1 MVGFWENACAAL
13 LALAALVA
21 TPPTMPGK
29 AELCT
34 ALELAVDVLV
44 VAELCDVRMGGT
56 DADDDD
62 VNNVVAGGP
71 IADEDAEDTELD
83 TMGVRLLDGGIG
95 VDEDG
100 ITLDEGVLEEE
111 IMLLDVICIIN
122 GVLEATL
129 LLEVTVAVQYSC
141 GTTL

>member
-1 MVGFWENACAAL
+1 M
-13 LALAALVA
+13 
-21 TPPTMPGK
+21 
-29 AELCT
+29 
-34 ALELAVDVLV
+34 
-44 VAELCDVRMGGT
+44 
-56 DADDDD
+56 
-62 VNNVVAGGP
+62 NNVVAGAP
-71 IADEDAEDTELD
+71 IADDAEDAELD

-122 GVLEATL
+122 GVLEAAL
-129 LLEVTVAVQYSC
+129 LLEVAVAVQYSC